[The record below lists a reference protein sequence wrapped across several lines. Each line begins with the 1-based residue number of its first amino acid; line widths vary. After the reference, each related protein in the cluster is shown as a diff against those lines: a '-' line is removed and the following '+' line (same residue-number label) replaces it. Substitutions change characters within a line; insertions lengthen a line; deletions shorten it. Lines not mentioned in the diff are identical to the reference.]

1 MSIYSTV
8 GQVEGSATWLH
19 NQDAANVYVCT
30 ATSWHDLVRLSVDE
44 PGHSATCVLTVDQAT
59 ELIGHLQ
66 AAIARITKENN
77 Q

>member
-8 GQVEGSATWLH
+8 GSVEGSATWLH
-19 NQDAANVYVCT
+19 NQDAAHVYVCT
-30 ATSWHDLVRLSVDE
+30 ATSWHDLVRLSVTE
-44 PGHSATCVLTVDQAT
+44 PGHGAKCVLTVEQAT
-59 ELIGHLQ
+59 EVIGHLQ